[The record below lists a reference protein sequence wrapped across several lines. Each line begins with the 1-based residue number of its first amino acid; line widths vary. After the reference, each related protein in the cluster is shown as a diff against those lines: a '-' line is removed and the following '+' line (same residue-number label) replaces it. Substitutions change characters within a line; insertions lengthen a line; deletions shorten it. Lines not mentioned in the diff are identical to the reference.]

1 MLKVE
6 PTPMNADRLL
16 ALFKQISEAP
26 DAIPRLRRFILD
38 LAVRGKLVEQDLE
51 DEPAEELLR
60 EMESRF
66 KRLRITKKQVPLEAK
81 EIPFSLPD
89 RWQWTRLG
97 QICEKTGSGS
107 TPRGGKEAYV
117 EMGIPF
123 LRSQN
128 VYNDGLRL
136 ADVVFID
143 EQTHQRMAGTRV
155 LPCDLLLNITGG
167 SIGRCAKVPVD
178 FQEANVSQHVAIIR
192 VGMPGMEDFIH
203 ALILS
208 PYFQSFVD
216 TSQTGAGRGGLPKN
230 RMDAIPLALPP
241 LAEQHRIV
249 AKVDELMALCDQ
261 LEVAR
266 QQREQC
272 RERLVAASLQR
283 LNQPSNAPET
293 FRSDA
298 RFALQVLPSLTS
310 TPAQIK
316 QLRQTILNLAA
327 RGKLV
332 EQDPTE
338 SSAETH
344 QKLAHIANTC
354 DWIPPSWHSIPLGH
368 LLEEDSRNGYSRKPD
383 DAKGGTPILR
393 ISAGTSRPD
402 GLVAEEEF
410 KLISGIDEKTMML
423 YAIKP
428 GDLLA
433 CRFNGNKTHVGRL
446 SLYTGYLEKH
456 FIFPDKLIRIRLS
469 REIAEPEFIR
479 WIAGSDFVRADVESK
494 CATTVGNWGISAGRL
509 KSCYFPLPPLAEQ
522 HRIVAKVDELMA
534 LCDQLEQ
541 QLSQAEQ
548 GRRGLLEA
556 VLREALA
563 G

>member
-16 ALFKQISEAP
+16 ALFEQISEAP